1 MRVNMALD
9 RLCKDRQATECARE
23 RRRHAEGFKLR
34 AQRTAVSRE
43 TPRDTPGRATITP
56 RPSHRNAPL
65 RPTATQTHRPPST
78 GSSTPCRRQGGRSER
93 RTVKKVCVARNA
105 TASPMSEASDSR
117 PSGMVETNMLRFSSV
132 RPSLPA
138 NEWTSGVLPATGQTE
153 LNRILSLASSSASDL
168 DAVLTQPL
176 EALRQSAAAG
186 AVATHLYQVRFGRG
200 RRAAVCVVSRRWT
213 EPTHR

>member
-1 MRVNMALD
+1 MKASRHERRHSDAASSV
-9 RLCKDRQATECARE
+9 DRQLDAL
-23 RRRHAEGFKLR
+23 RH
-34 AQRTAVSRE
+34 QR
-43 TPRDTPGRATITP
+43 
-56 RPSHRNAPL
+56 
-65 RPTATQTHRPPST
+65 
-78 GSSTPCRRQGGRSER
+78 CRIGA
-93 RTVKKVCVARNA
+93 RTVRKVWAARNA
-105 TASPMSEASDSR
+105 TASPMSEASESR
-117 PSGMVETNMLRFSSV
+117 PSGIEETNMLSFSSV

-138 NEWTSGVLPATGQTE
+138 NAWTSGVLPATGQTE
-153 LNRILSLASSSASDL
+153 LNRILSLASSSARDL